1 MKNPEFLKKKY
12 PELHTSSEIK
22 AATWWTG
29 ENLTQKPAQRIQA
42 FLNFFNNIIE
52 AKKPEEQERGINA
65 IKQLFHQKFVIKP
78 EELPESYFTTQQRL
92 ARELGHGDIEI
103 TKEMR
108 DQHTEVIII
117 EQQSSLDKWI
127 DYLSSP
133 DAMYPDW
140 LKYYA
145 MRSVIKI
152 GEYDKEKKAFTKR
165 TKGTVKPFPDLNREA
180 LAYVLD
186 AIEKKHKQAD
196 LDFGEMA
203 EEEKQEFAELLQGE
217 NFAKLYAWAIEKVT
231 PASQEALTSTKG
243 KWVKY
248 DQNSDHMPLVK
259 SLQGHGTGWCTAGES
274 TAQTQLQ
281 GGDFYVYYS
290 YDEKGQ
296 PKIPRAAIRMQE
308 GNIAEVRGIAKEQNL
323 DPHIGDVV
331 KKKLQEFPDGKEY
344 EKKVED
350 MKKLTEIDNKARAG
364 KELNQQDLIFLYEIK
379 SPIQGFGYQAD
390 PRIKELRGKRNP
402 EEDAPIVFGC
412 KKEQI
417 AHNKDEV
424 NKDTKVYI
432 GELYPG
438 IFDQLKNVERI
449 YTSFPEGRIMQKEIT
464 IGGKSAKELIKEIEE
479 KGYKMSDWAKQMMD
493 NKEFKLAKKEQ
504 KLDLVV
510 LSVAGLGFP
519 QSATRAEIYEQAQKL
534 GFEIVPPEV
543 GPQLRLQYE
552 DQPLGES
559 LLIGSEPLLAASS
572 GYLSVFHVYRNN
584 IGRWLDYYH
593 GDPDHPWS
601 SDSRWVVARK

>member
-1 MKNPEFLKKKY
+1 MKNPEFIKKKY
-12 PELHTSSEIK
+12 SDLHTSQEIK
-22 AATWWTG
+22 AAAWWTG
-29 ENLTQKPAQRIQA
+29 EKLKDNPAERIQA

-52 AKKPEEQERGINA
+52 AKKPEEKERGINA
-65 IKQLFHQKFVIKP
+65 IKELFHQKFVIKP
-78 EELPESYFTTQQRL
+78 EEVPESYFALQQRL
-92 ARELGHGDIEI
+92 AREQGHGDIEI
-103 TKEMR
+103 TKEAR
-108 DQHTEVIII
+108 NQLTEVIITD
-117 EQQSSLDKWI
+117 QQSSLDKWI
-127 DYLSSP
+127 DYLASP

-203 EEEKQEFAELLQGE
+203 EDEKQEFAKLLQGE

-231 PASQEALTSTKG
+231 PASQEALASTKG

-248 DQNSDHMPLVK
+248 DKDSDHMPLVK

-274 TAQTQLQ
+274 TAQTQLA

-308 GNIAEVRGIAKEQNL
+308 GKIAEVRGIAKEQNL

-331 KKKLQEFPDGKEY
+331 KKKLTEFLDGKEY
-344 EKKVED
+344 EKKTDD
-350 MKKLTEIDNKARAG
+350 MKKLTLIDNKTKAG
-364 KELNQQDLIFLYEIK
+364 KELIKDDLIFLYEIDSK
-379 SPIQGFGYQAD
+379 IEGFGYQKD
-390 PRIKELRGKRNP
+390 PRIKELLSQRNP
-402 EEDAPIVFGC
+402 LKDASIVFDC
-412 KKEQI
+412 QPNQI
-417 AHNKDEV
+417 AHNKEEI
-424 NKDTKVYI
+424 NKETKAYI

-438 IFDQLKNVERI
+438 IFDQLKDVERI
-449 YTSFPEGRIMQKEIT
+449 YTSFPEGKIMQKEIT
-464 IGGKSAKELIKEIEE
+464 SGGKTAKELEKEFKDSGNKI
-479 KGYKMSDWAKQMMD
+479 YDWAKEMMASKD
-493 NKEFKLAKKEQ
+493 FKPAKKKE
-504 KLDLVV
+504 KLSLVV
-510 LSVAGLGFP
+510 LSVADLGFP
-519 QSATRAEIYEQAQKL
+519 QGATRQEIYDQAQKL
-534 GFEIVPPEV
+534 GLEIVPVET

-552 DQPLGES
+552 DQPMGEY
-559 LLIGSEPLLAASS
+559 LLVGSEPLTASS
-572 GYLSVFHVYRNN
+572 GNLRVFRVGHDDV
-584 IGRWLDYYH
+584 GRWLDSCI
-593 GDPDHPWS
+593 GLPDDRWD
-601 SDSRWVVARK
+601 SDDRWVFARK